1 MFTSITLTYVRRDIF
16 PRCEAGMARCR
27 MDEGTFK
34 NGLNTQWSFEIDW
47 TPESHFVGLRSL
59 HKNFDPRNRLG
70 AAVPVLFVS

>member
-1 MFTSITLTYVRRDIF
+1 
-16 PRCEAGMARCR
+16 MARCR